1 MIYTFHESTPPAPT
15 ERPLRNIGGFLE
27 QAIDQMKV
35 TFFFCHIFKLL
46 GETGFTEQEMLA
58 IC

>member
-1 MIYTFHESTPPAPT
+1 LTNT
-15 ERPLRNIGGFLE
+15 ELRDLVVGALVYGGFLE